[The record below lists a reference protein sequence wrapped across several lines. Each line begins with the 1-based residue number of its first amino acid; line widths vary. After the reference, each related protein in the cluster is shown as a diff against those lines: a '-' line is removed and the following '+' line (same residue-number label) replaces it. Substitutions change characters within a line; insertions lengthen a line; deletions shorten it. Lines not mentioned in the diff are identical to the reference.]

1 MVGMTN
7 KSKKLIKN
15 MKSKV
20 STAKVVSA
28 LHSFLTTANANAN
41 VNVNSST
48 GANASAGPSLELGK
62 STSQA
67 VQLAG
72 ATGGR

>member
-28 LHSFLTTANANAN
+28 LHSFLTTANAN
-41 VNVNSST
+41 VNMNSST
-48 GANASAGPSLELGK
+48 GASASTGMSLELGK

-67 VQLAG
+67 VQG
-72 ATGGR
+72 QQVVDKI